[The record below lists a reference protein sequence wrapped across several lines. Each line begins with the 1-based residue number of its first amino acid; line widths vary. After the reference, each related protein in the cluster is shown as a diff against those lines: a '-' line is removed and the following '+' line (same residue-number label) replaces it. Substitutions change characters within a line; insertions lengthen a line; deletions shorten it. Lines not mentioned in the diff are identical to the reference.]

1 MATVGLAVV
10 LLLAMIPVAL
20 AAEKPDDFAF
30 GLPLQTPG
38 GEALYRVEVPPP
50 VYQGS
55 VRPDLGD
62 VRVFNG
68 AGEVVPHARQP
79 REAAAT
85 RQEAPIPLPIFSL
98 RATPAQTVEGMRL
111 RVSRRSNGTIIDVAT
126 EGRPPTAGKV
136 VAYLLDASQTSSPL
150 KSLDLDWQDPDGG
163 FFGHARIEA
172 SEDLVQWTTLVA
184 YAPLVR
190 MESGGQ
196 RLERR
201 TIDLPT
207 GKRKYLR
214 VSWPAG
220 RTVLALTAAKAFPA
234 GETLEPART
243 WKEVAGKP
251 VAGKAGEYEVD
262 SGGQFPADRLRVLL
276 PQQNT
281 VATLQVITRTSA
293 TEEWRFVARA
303 AVYRLHQTDREVTNP
318 DLEISPTRTRYWLVR
333 VDPRGGGVGQ
343 GELRL
348 AFGWVPEQ
356 LVFAARGGGPFL
368 LAYGRRGAE
377 PAVHP
382 IETLVPGYRSD
393 RVLKVAVAQAGQ
405 ERELGG
411 PNRLKEAVDYTRWL
425 LWGGLILG
433 VLVLAGMA
441 YRLWRQMQ
449 AAQTTG

>member
-1 MATVGLAVV
+1 MFGLCIFLLFAAVP
-10 LLLAMIPVAL
+10 IAL
-20 AAEKPDDFAF
+20 AAEQPDDFAF

-38 GEALYRVEVPPP
+38 SEALYRIEVPPP

-62 VRVFNG
+62 LRVFNG

-98 RATPAQTVEGMRL
+98 RATPTQTVEGMRL
-111 RVSRRSNGTIIDVAT
+111 RVSRQSNGTIIDVT
-126 EGRPPTAGKV
+126 PQGLPPTAGKV

-150 KSLDLDWQDPDGG
+150 KSLELDWQDPDGG

-172 SEDLVQWTTLVA
+172 SEDFVQWTTLVP

-201 TIDLPT
+201 SVDLPV

-220 RTVLALTAAKAFPA
+220 RTVLALTAAKVFPA

-251 VAGKAGEYEVD
+251 VAGKAGDYEVD

-281 VATLQVITRTSA
+281 VANLQLLTRTSA

-303 AVYRLHQTDREVTNP
+303 AVYRLHQADREVTNP
-318 DLEISPTRTRYWLVR
+318 DLEISPTRTRHWLAR

-356 LVFAARGGGPFL
+356 LVFAARGSGPFL
-368 LAYGRRGAE
+368 LAYGRRGAN
-377 PAVHP
+377 PAALA
-382 IETLVPGYRSD
+382 IETLVPGYRTD
-393 RVLKVAVAQAGQ
+393 RALTVALAQAGP

-411 PNRLKEAVDYTRWL
+411 VSRLKERVDYTRWL

-441 YRLWRQMQ
+441 YRLWRQLQ
-449 AAQTTG
+449 SAQTPG